1 MTNNGQ
7 NGGETSATPQT
18 VRSQTRTRKKR
29 PLKMNSPSTPEAI
42 ERLERDLK
50 CVQLRRSN
58 MEWDAIAKQLGYAD
72 PGHAYQRFMAVMKS
86 YPREDVDSAREVEL
100 QRYNQLLE
108 AVWAICLDNDIDNKR
123 QLWAIDRAQR
133 LMDQRARLMGWN
145 RPVRQEISVLT
156 ESTVDK
162 AIQDLQAQMQ
172 AQAAAAGVELPAEVS

>member
-1 MTNNGQ
+1 MSEEGQ
-7 NGGETSATPQT
+7 NDAARQSLRE
-18 VRSQTRTRKKR
+18 QTRARKKR
-29 PLKMNSPSTPEAI
+29 PLKINSPSTPAAI

-50 CVQLRRSN
+50 CVQLRRAN
-58 MEWDAIAKQLGYAD
+58 MEWDAIAQQLGYSDA
-72 PGHAYQRFMAVMKS
+72 GHAYRRFMAVMKA

-100 QRYNQLLE
+100 QRYNALLE
-108 AVWAICLDNDIDNKR
+108 SVWPMCLDNDIDNKR

-162 AIQDLQAQMQ
+162 AIKDLQVQLQ
-172 AQAAAAGVELPAEVS
+172 AQAAAAGVDLPAEVS